1 MSIEEKIKTL
11 LAESDDEIKDVNDDS
26 DSKDDDEANDLK
38 EAPDQKVRNALIKK
52 IQKALE
58 SDSNKTQ
65 TVNGVKGLSKADLE
79 IALDCLNRGIIG
91 NASAEVKQLLGNLV
105 EETDDSDDEDTE
117 VKTEEDTSKKDAWVT
132 KIKKLIGES
141 DDEDTDD
148 DDYEDDEPLKEAVT
162 KKDALVAKI
171 KKALYSGSM
180 KTQTI
185 NGVKNLSI
193 SDLELALEIL
203 NGEPVGYA
211 SKEVK
216 ELLGDLVE
224 ETDDDDEI
232 EIKDIK
238 EDINVMFSG
247 ETLNEDFKTKA
258 STIFESA
265 VYSRVKRE
273 VAKISEQLEKEKENE
288 LSEQKEQLTDLVD
301 GYLGMVAEQWLND
314 NEIALEN
321 SLKTEMFENFITKM
335 KTVFVESYIDV
346 PDEKF
351 DMLEEKENEVLRI
364 TEQLNKATDS
374 LIQSRKVINTL
385 EREKLINEATSKMSQ
400 TDKERFVELTEDY
413 DFDVTQK
420 DEFENRLE
428 IIKESYFG
436 ANAKKNG
443 GQKIISDN
451 KVLLKENQSTTVHP
465 DVAAYL

>member
-1 MSIEEKIKTL
+1 MSIEEKIKKL
-11 LAESDDEIKDVNDDS
+11 LGESDDEIKDVNDD
-26 DSKDDDEANDLK
+26 
-38 EAPDQKVRNALIKK
+38 
-52 IQKALE
+52 
-58 SDSNKTQ
+58 
-65 TVNGVKGLSKADLE
+65 
-79 IALDCLNRGIIG
+79 
-91 NASAEVKQLLGNLV
+91 
-105 EETDDSDDEDTE
+105 EDTE
-117 VKTEEDTSKKDAWVT
+117 VKIEENASKKV
-132 KIKKLIGES
+132 
-141 DDEDTDD
+141 
-148 DDYEDDEPLKEAVT
+148 
-162 KKDALVAKI
+162 ALVAKI
-171 KKALYSGSM
+171 KKALNSGSL

-203 NGEPVGYA
+203 NGEHVGYA

-216 ELLGDLVE
+216 DLLGDLVE
-224 ETDDDDEI
+224 ETEDDED
-232 EIKDIK
+232 EDEDDKKLGTDEPLKEALTTKDFNTTAGIVAKVSDKKDRQHLAMLFGNWFSGQNSNFDPEKFHKACHTELPDGLKDLKAIRDVK
-238 EDINVMFSG
+238 EDIDVMFSG

-258 STIFESA
+258 SVIFESA

-351 DMLEEKENEVLRI
+351 DVLEEKENEVLRI

-374 LIQSRKVINTL
+374 LIQSRRVINFL
-385 EREKLINEATSKMSQ
+385 EREKLIDEATSKMSQ

-451 KVLLKENQSTTVHP
+451 KVLLKENQSITVHP

>member
-1 MSIEEKIKTL
+1 MSIEEKIKKL
-11 LAESDDEIKDVNDDS
+11 LAESDDEIKDVNDD
-26 DSKDDDEANDLK
+26 
-38 EAPDQKVRNALIKK
+38 
-52 IQKALE
+52 
-58 SDSNKTQ
+58 
-65 TVNGVKGLSKADLE
+65 
-79 IALDCLNRGIIG
+79 
-91 NASAEVKQLLGNLV
+91 
-105 EETDDSDDEDTE
+105 EDTE
-117 VKTEEDTSKKDAWVT
+117 LKIEENASKKV
-132 KIKKLIGES
+132 
-141 DDEDTDD
+141 
-148 DDYEDDEPLKEAVT
+148 
-162 KKDALVAKI
+162 ALVAKI
-171 KKALYSGSM
+171 KKALNSGSM

-203 NGEPVGYA
+203 NGEHVGYA

-224 ETDDDDEI
+224 ETEDDEDDYEDDEDKKLGTDGDNDEDDESLKEAVTKKDLVPIAGIVRAVPDQKTRQQLANKLASLFAGGNPNFNPEIWHKACGTQENVDESTDEDDEI

-238 EDINVMFSG
+238 EDIDVMFSG

-258 STIFESA
+258 SVIFESA

-351 DMLEEKENEVLRI
+351 DALADKENEVLRI

-374 LIQSRKVINTL
+374 LIQSRRVINSL

-420 DEFENRLE
+420 DEFETRLE

>member
-1 MSIEEKIKTL
+1 MWG
-11 LAESDDEIKDVNDDS
+11 
-26 DSKDDDEANDLK
+26 
-38 EAPDQKVRNALIKK
+38 R
-52 IQKALE
+52 
-58 SDSNKTQ
+58 
-65 TVNGVKGLSKADLE
+65 
-79 IALDCLNRGIIG
+79 R
-91 NASAEVKQLLGNLV
+91 
-105 EETDDSDDEDTE
+105 DED
-117 VKTEEDTSKKDAWVT
+117 D
-132 KIKKLIGES
+132 
-141 DDEDTDD
+141 
-148 DDYEDDEPLKEAVT
+148 DDEPLKEAVT
-162 KKDALVAKI
+162 KKDLVPIAGIVRAVPDQKTRQQLANRLASLFAGGNPNFNPEI
-171 KKALYSGSM
+171 WHKACG
-180 KTQTI
+180 TQQ
-185 NGVKNLSI
+185 NVDESNA
-193 SDLELALEIL
+193 E
-203 NGEPVGYA
+203 
-211 SKEVK
+211 
-216 ELLGDLVE
+216 
-224 ETDDDDEI
+224 DDEI

-238 EDINVMFSG
+238 EDIDVMFSG

-258 STIFESA
+258 SVIFESA

-351 DMLEEKENEVLRI
+351 DVLEEKENEVLRI

-443 GQKIISDN
+443 SQKIISDN

>member
-1 MSIEEKIKTL
+1 MSIEEKIKKL
-11 LAESDDEIKDVNDDS
+11 LAESDDEIKDVNDD
-26 DSKDDDEANDLK
+26 
-38 EAPDQKVRNALIKK
+38 
-52 IQKALE
+52 
-58 SDSNKTQ
+58 
-65 TVNGVKGLSKADLE
+65 
-79 IALDCLNRGIIG
+79 
-91 NASAEVKQLLGNLV
+91 
-105 EETDDSDDEDTE
+105 EDTE
-117 VKTEEDTSKKDAWVT
+117 IKTEENASKKV
-132 KIKKLIGES
+132 
-141 DDEDTDD
+141 
-148 DDYEDDEPLKEAVT
+148 
-162 KKDALVAKI
+162 ALVAKI
-171 KKALYSGSM
+171 KKALNSGSM

-224 ETDDDDEI
+224 ETEDDEDDEDKKLGTDEDDDEEDDEEDDDDEPLKDQKTRQQLANKLASLFAGGNPNFNSEIWHKACGTQENVDESADEDDEI

-238 EDINVMFSG
+238 EDIDVMFSG

-258 STIFESA
+258 SVIFESA

-374 LIQSRKVINTL
+374 LIQSRRVINSL

>member
-1 MSIEEKIKTL
+1 MSIEEKIKKL
-11 LAESDDEIKDVNDDS
+11 LAESDDEIKDVNDD
-26 DSKDDDEANDLK
+26 
-38 EAPDQKVRNALIKK
+38 
-52 IQKALE
+52 
-58 SDSNKTQ
+58 
-65 TVNGVKGLSKADLE
+65 
-79 IALDCLNRGIIG
+79 
-91 NASAEVKQLLGNLV
+91 
-105 EETDDSDDEDTE
+105 EDTE
-117 VKTEEDTSKKDAWVT
+117 VKIEENASKKV
-132 KIKKLIGES
+132 
-141 DDEDTDD
+141 
-148 DDYEDDEPLKEAVT
+148 
-162 KKDALVAKI
+162 ALVAKI
-171 KKALYSGSM
+171 KKALNSGSM
-180 KTQTI
+180 NTQTI

-216 ELLGDLVE
+216 ALLGDLVE
-224 ETDDDDEI
+224 ETEDEDEDDDYEDDEDKKLGTDGDNDEDDEPLKEAITKKDLVPIAGIVRAVPDQKTRQQLANKLASLFAGGNPNFNPEIWHKACGTQENVDESTDEDDEI

-238 EDINVMFSG
+238 EDIDVMFSG

-258 STIFESA
+258 SVIFESA

-351 DMLEEKENEVLRI
+351 DALADKENEVLRI

-420 DEFENRLE
+420 EDFENRLE